1 MVEFYCMIKTEI
13 QSSGFLLVN
22 KPSGPTSHDIIDELR
37 RITGI
42 RKIGHAGTLDPF
54 ASGLLIIAVGRQA
67 TKEISRFVKMD
78 KEYIAE
84 IELGR
89 ESDTLD
95 RTGKIKINQ
104 ATKIINQGTV
114 EKILE
119 QFTGKQ
125 KQLPPMY
132 SAKKVGGKKLYEL
145 ARRGETIAREP
156 AEIDIYELK
165 ILSYD
170 WPKLKI
176 KISCSSGTYIRSLV
190 HDLGQALGCG
200 ALTSELE
207 RTAINGYNLTEANNL
222 QTLQKNWQTY
232 LIIRPV
238 A

>member
-1 MVEFYCMIKTEI
+1 MVEFYCMIKIEF
-13 QSSGFLLVN
+13 QPSGFLLVN

-37 RITGI
+37 QLTGI

-54 ASGLLIIAVGRQA
+54 ASGLLIVAVGRPA

-84 IELGR
+84 ILLGQ
-89 ESDTLD
+89 ESDTYD
-95 RTGKIKINQ
+95 RTGNIKINSGV
-104 ATKIINQGTV
+104 KIIGQ
-114 EKILE
+114 EKIKKTLKK
-119 QFTGKQ
+119 FVGKQ

-176 KISCSSGTYIRSLV
+176 KISCSSGTYIRSLA

-200 ALTSELE
+200 ALTNELE
-207 RTAINGYNLTEANNL
+207 RTAINGYNLSEAR
-222 QTLQKNWQTY
+222 QTAELKDNWEKY
-232 LIIRPV
+232 LFCL
-238 A
+238 